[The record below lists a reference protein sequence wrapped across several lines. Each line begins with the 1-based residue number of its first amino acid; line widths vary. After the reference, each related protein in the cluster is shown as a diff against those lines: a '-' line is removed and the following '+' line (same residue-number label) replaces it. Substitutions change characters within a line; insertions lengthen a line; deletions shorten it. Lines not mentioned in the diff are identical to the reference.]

1 MVVLDSG
8 HLVVVAVTL
17 LYPSVQTMDLK
28 VEILIS
34 DDDDDDNDNN
44 NNYYYYYYNN
54 NNNNNNNNSDVIYI
68 SIVDL
73 RE

>member
-34 DDDDDDNDNN
+34 DDDDND
-44 NNYYYYYYNN
+44 NN
-54 NNNNNNNNSDVIYI
+54 NNNNNYNNNSDVIYI

>member
-34 DDDDDDNDNN
+34 DDDDDNDDNN
-44 NNYYYYYYNN
+44 NY
-54 NNNNNNNNSDVIYI
+54 NNNNSDVIYI